1 MLGNA
6 IIKLPL
12 ICSSVMPTL
21 SVLKKV
27 PVSIEK
33 EIAKLNLLWPGS
45 RGNAVTSFQTVLNN
59 LGYSQQINGSFDHE
73 TEKTVKAIQKQNGLQ
88 ATGIADSTF
97 YCALRNPLK
106 APVKKGSLK
115 NNAETGDFVIQS
127 LTDNIP
133 GKPTVKKTSP
143 KNNVFV
149 SYSHKDKKWM
159 DRLRVFITPIERE
172 GYVNVWDDTRI
183 KTGNDWKAE
192 IKAAIQAARAA
203 VLLLSADFMASQF
216 ITDNELPPLL
226 NKSGTKGLKI
236 IPVIISPCILG
247 GLSKYQSVNPPDKPM
262 VDMKRGDRERT
273 WVKVVED
280 LTDALN

>member
-1 MLGNA
+1 
-6 IIKLPL
+6 
-12 ICSSVMPTL
+12 MPTI
-21 SVLKKV
+21 SVLRKV

-45 RGNAVTSFQTVLNN
+45 RGKAVTSFQTVLNN
-59 LGYSQQINGSFDHE
+59 LGYAQPINGSYDHD
-73 TEKTVKAIQKQNGLQ
+73 TEKIVKAIQKQNGMQ
-88 ATGIADSTF
+88 ATGIADNAF
-97 YCALRNPLK
+97 YSALRNPLK
-106 APVKKGSLK
+106 ASVKKVSLK
-115 NNAETGDFVIQS
+115 NKAETGDFVIQS
-127 LTDNIP
+127 LTDKIP
-133 GKPTVKKTSP
+133 GKSTAKKTSP

-183 KTGNDWKAE
+183 KTGHDWKSE

-226 NKSGTKGLKI
+226 NKSLTKGLKI